1 MSSFDKSMVGAT
13 SSIERSTVETT
24 AATVAST
31 TEPTAGT
38 TVAVTASPV
47 DWTAAGTVSSA
58 VNQRVSLVS
67 TGTLNVVY
75 VCYLELIT
83 ADVANNYVGREKSL

>member
-1 MSSFDKSMVGAT
+1 MVGGT
-13 SSIERSTVETT
+13 SSIERSTVETL

-47 DWTAAGTVSSA
+47 DLTAAGTVSFAGKVASTAA
-58 VNQRVSLVS
+58 VFPLLFVEVW
-67 TGTLNVVY
+67 
-75 VCYLELIT
+75 LE
-83 ADVANNYVGREKSL
+83 